1 MVGPAGWGA
10 VDTGDAVVLGS
21 VERSMLLGLYRDAG
35 VFAYVA
41 LAEGWG
47 LPPVEALHAGARVV
61 ASSAVPSV
69 TANSQVIH
77 VDAFEESSIAA
88 GLLEALDQGTS
99 DVDRESR
106 RKSVAELTW
115 RQTALDHV
123 AGWQ

>member
-1 MVGPAGWGA
+1 
-10 VDTGDAVVLGS
+10 
-21 VERSMLLGLYRDAG
+21 
-35 VFAYVA
+35 
-41 LAEGWG
+41 
-47 LPPVEALHAGARVV
+47 
-61 ASSAVPSV
+61 V

>member
-1 MVGPAGWGA
+1 
-10 VDTGDAVVLGS
+10 
-21 VERSMLLGLYRDAG
+21 
-35 VFAYVA
+35 
-41 LAEGWG
+41 
-47 LPPVEALHAGARVV
+47 
-61 ASSAVPSV
+61 
-69 TANSQVIH
+69 VIH